1 MNKFSLLFIGLIA
14 ILSIQSIRSEQHD
27 LEEREEEEPARYVVT
42 NEVFFDIAIKESK
55 SGETLKSGR
64 VVIGLF
70 GDVCPMTATNFV
82 QLAKGF
88 KRDNKKFTYKNSPIH
103 RIVKDFVIQ
112 GGDIVNYDGTGSKSI
127 YGDKFIDENF
137 ILSHRSAG
145 WVSMAN
151 YGKDTNGSQFFITL
165 VPARWLDGHHVVFGR
180 VLSGMQLVREIGE
193 LETYKGT
200 PLPKKYVEITDSG
213 VRDIHKYELSEDQ
226 LDSPGDIRFE

>member
-1 MNKFSLLFIGLIA
+1 MNKLYLVLLIGLVA
-14 ILSIQSIRSEQHD
+14 FNLVKSEHHED
-27 LEEREEEEPARYVVT
+27 EDRENVKYVVT
-42 NEVFFDIAIKESK
+42 NEVYFDISVKESK
-55 SGETLKSGR
+55 DGAVLKSGR

-70 GDVCPMTATNFV
+70 GDICPMTVTNFV

-88 KRDNKKFTYKNSPIH
+88 KRDNRKYSYKNSPIH

-112 GGDIVNYDGTGSKSI
+112 TGDILEHDGTGSKSI

-151 YGKDTNGSQFFITL
+151 YGSDTNGSQFFITL

-180 VLSGMQLVREIGE
+180 ILSGMSFVRELGE
-193 LETYKGT
+193 LETYKGST
-200 PLPKKYVEITDSG
+200 NPKNYVEISESG
-213 VRDIHKYELSEDQ
+213 IKDIHKYELSEDQ
-226 LDSPGDIRFE
+226 LDSPGDIRFD